1 MAMTV
6 TYSVVPRKN
15 PAKKDESAKYY
26 AQAQASGELDFEEL
40 CEGITSRSTCT
51 ETDVRAAISG
61 ILYEAKRALKAGRIV
76 RLGDLG
82 SLQIGLNSEGA
93 VSVKEFSS
101 SLITAAHIIFR
112 PGKTLADITKILS
125 YQQVTT
131 RAVAQ
136 TGGSNA
142 ISLGVC
148 YEGGLDENGKAA
160 DTRTSRQ
167 KEAMHRLVSELLQ
180 RYPDAKVVGHRDL
193 SPDTNYNG
201 IVDPWERIKEC
212 PCFEVIE
219 EFES

>member
-82 SLQIGLNSEGA
+82 SLQIGLTSEGA
-93 VSVKEFSS
+93 ESV
-101 SLITAAHIIFR
+101 
-112 PGKTLADITKILS
+112 P
-125 YQQVTT
+125 V
-131 RAVAQ
+131 VVQ
-136 TGGSNA
+136 TVVEAEKLRIRQHDNFNIRSN
-142 ISLGVC
+142 
-148 YEGGLDENGKAA
+148 
-160 DTRTSRQ
+160 
-167 KEAMHRLVSELLQ
+167 
-180 RYPDAKVVGHRDL
+180 
-193 SPDTNYNG
+193 
-201 IVDPWERIKEC
+201 ERNC
-212 PCFEVIE
+212 N
-219 EFES
+219 

>member
-1 MAMTV
+1 MTQSYTEKLHFSFVLHQLTSKMFYGYERFV
-6 TYSVVPRKN
+6 TLV
-15 PAKKDESAKYY
+15 
-26 AQAQASGELDFEEL
+26 
-40 CEGITSRSTCT
+40 
-51 ETDVRAAISG
+51 TDVRAAISG

-136 TGGSNA
+136 TGGSGN
-142 ISLGVC
+142 
-148 YEGGLDENGKAA
+148 EGEDDDKGSGGGSDGGGSGEAPDPAA
-160 DTRTSRQ
+160 
-167 KEAMHRLVSELLQ
+167 
-180 RYPDAKVVGHRDL
+180 
-193 SPDTNYNG
+193 
-201 IVDPWERIKEC
+201 
-212 PCFEVIE
+212 
-219 EFES
+219 

>member
-82 SLQIGLNSEGA
+82 SLQIGLNS
-93 VSVKEFSS
+93 VFKF
-101 SLITAAHIIFR
+101 
-112 PGKTLADITKILS
+112 ADYGCPYYFPSRKD
-125 YQQVTT
+125 V
-131 RAVAQ
+131 
-136 TGGSNA
+136 GGHHEDS
-142 ISLGVC
+142 
-148 YEGGLDENGKAA
+148 
-160 DTRTSRQ
+160 
-167 KEAMHRLVSELLQ
+167 
-180 RYPDAKVVGHRDL
+180 
-193 SPDTNYNG
+193 
-201 IVDPWERIKEC
+201 
-212 PCFEVIE
+212 
-219 EFES
+219 

>member
-101 SLITAAHIIFR
+101 S
-112 PGKTLADITKILS
+112 GKTLADITKILS

-136 TGGSNA
+136 TGGSGN
-142 ISLGVC
+142 
-148 YEGGLDENGKAA
+148 EGEDDDKGSGGGSDGGGSGEAPDPAA
-160 DTRTSRQ
+160 
-167 KEAMHRLVSELLQ
+167 
-180 RYPDAKVVGHRDL
+180 
-193 SPDTNYNG
+193 
-201 IVDPWERIKEC
+201 
-212 PCFEVIE
+212 
-219 EFES
+219 

>member
-1 MAMTV
+1 M
-6 TYSVVPRKN
+6 
-15 PAKKDESAKYY
+15 
-26 AQAQASGELDFEEL
+26 
-40 CEGITSRSTCT
+40 
-51 ETDVRAAISG
+51 RAAISG

-136 TGGSNA
+136 TGGSGN
-142 ISLGVC
+142 
-148 YEGGLDENGKAA
+148 EGEDDDKGSVVVQTVVEAEKL
-160 DTRTSRQ
+160 RIRQ
-167 KEAMHRLVSELLQ
+167 HDNFNIGS
-180 RYPDAKVVGHRDL
+180 
-193 SPDTNYNG
+193 N
-201 IVDPWERIKEC
+201 ERNC
-212 PCFEVIE
+212 N
-219 EFES
+219 